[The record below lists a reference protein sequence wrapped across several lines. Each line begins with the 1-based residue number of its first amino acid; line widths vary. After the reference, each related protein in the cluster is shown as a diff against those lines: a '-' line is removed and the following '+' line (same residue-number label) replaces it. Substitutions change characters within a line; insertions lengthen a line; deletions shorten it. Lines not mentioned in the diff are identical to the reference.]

1 MARKRNQEWKIDDWD
16 DSLDQKSF
24 SSAKDP
30 FSVPTNVS
38 TDTDD
43 WDEGLP
49 EVKIRKRRPS
59 VPGSSRSRL
68 VPLVAASCALLL
80 AAAVLVFFFIIKPRI
95 EPDPPTSTHKAKP
108 INTVTSAVAAE
119 TTVQAIF
126 QDVTQP
132 PAESSPETAP
142 ESTPVSGLQDNE
154 WYGPE
159 LRYYYQQLTAREKEI
174 FDKLYSGIVSF
185 DAEIDTGYFDET
197 ELQHVMS
204 AMNMDCPEL
213 FQRGLGYSYSSSSVR
228 IDYRM
233 SQSEYQ
239 RRCRHIH
246 NVFNQLKASFT
257 AAGDDFDKQLLIYR
271 YLIDHCDYLIA
282 DDKSTAYADT
292 CLCDGQAQCEGY
304 ATALNLLLRCAGIQ
318 SICVHSE
325 DHSWN
330 IVRINGDWYNCDVTF
345 DDTGTKGNRIPFE
358 AGQDEYNAWMNL
370 PDRLYSDPDHLRKT
384 ESGFTLPSCSSLKEN
399 YACRMGNYVDPETAD
414 PVAAINDILTRSKQ
428 NGKNHVLILI
438 DNTSAV
444 SEWDS
449 ILDRLYNTYGTYN
462 WVFYPP
468 KAASTLYAIPSR

>member
-16 DSLDQKSF
+16 DSLDQQSF

-30 FSVPTNVS
+30 FSVPTNIT

-49 EVKIRKRRPS
+49 EVKIRKRRSSAS
-59 VPGSSRSRL
+59 VSSRNRL
-68 VPLVAASCALLL
+68 VPLVAGSGALLL
-80 AAAVLVFFFIIKPRI
+80 AAAVLVFFFVIKPRS
-95 EPDPPTSTHKAKP
+95 ESDPSAPGHKAKP
-108 INTVTSAVAAE
+108 VSTVTSAVAAE
-119 TTVQAIF
+119 TTAQAVA
-126 QDVTQP
+126 QSVTLS
-132 PAESSPETAP
+132 PAEPSP
-142 ESTPVSGLQDNE
+142 ESTPVSVLQGNE
-154 WYGPE
+154 WYEPE
-159 LRYYYQQLTAREKEI
+159 LRYYYQQLTVREKKI
-174 FDKLYSGIVSF
+174 FDTLYTGIVSF
-185 DAEIDTGYFDET
+185 DAEINTGYFNET

-213 FQRGLGYSYSSSSVR
+213 FQRGFEYSYSSNSVR

-233 SQSEYQ
+233 SPSEYQ
-239 RRCRHIH
+239 RRCQHIH

-257 AAGDDFDKQLLIYR
+257 AAGNDFDKQLLIYR
-271 YLIDHCDYLIA
+271 YLIDHCDYLVA
-282 DDKSTAYADT
+282 EDKSTAYADA
-292 CLCDGQAQCEGY
+292 CLCDGRAQCEGY

-370 PDRLYSDPDHLRKT
+370 PDRLYSDPDHRRKT
-384 ESGFTLPSCSSLKEN
+384 EPGFTLPSCSSLKEN
-399 YACRMGNYVDPETAD
+399 YACRMGNYVDPGTAD
-414 PVAAINDILTRSKQ
+414 PAAAINDILTRSKQ

-444 SEWDS
+444 SEWDN

-462 WVFYPP
+462 WAFYPP